1 MCVDT
6 KSPEFR
12 QALAE
17 LYKYMAEKLSLKEV
31 PRVLLVDDKKNAELL
46 LGGTGSYD
54 NKNKVI
60 RLNVSGRWN
69 KDILRTLAHEL
80 VHHHQ
85 NERGDLQSIGN
96 SSESSQDPQYAQND
110 PHLRKMEIE
119 AYAKG
124 NMLFRDWADSKKYGN
139 K

>member
-1 MCVDT
+1 MDA

-12 QALAE
+12 KALAE
-17 LYKYMAEKLSLKEV
+17 MYKYMAEKLSLKEV
-31 PRVLLVDDKKNAELL
+31 PRVLLVDDKKNSELL

-54 NKNKVI
+54 NQNKII
-60 RLNVSGRWN
+60 RANITGRHP
-69 KDILRTLAHEL
+69 KDILRTIAHEIL
-80 VHHHQ
+80 HHAQ
-85 NERGDLQSIGN
+85 NERGDLQSATD
-96 SSESSQDPQYAQND
+96 ESAQDPQYAQND

-124 NMLFRDWADSKKYGN
+124 NLLFRDWSDSKKYGQ